1 MTCPSPLP
9 LPCASWLEEQAD
21 ENGEVDAS
29 KLNSG
34 ESGDRAEFG
43 FEPQAG
49 ECVNERMN
57 ISLKEAVEG
66 ALHLLRIS
74 LVGAKTRTWI

>member
-1 MTCPSPLP
+1 MDT
-9 LPCASWLEEQAD
+9 
-21 ENGEVDAS
+21 S

-43 FEPQAG
+43 FEPRAG
-49 ECVNERMN
+49 ECGNERMN
-57 ISLKEAVEG
+57 VSLKEAVEG

-74 LVGAKTRTWI
+74 LVGAKSKST